1 MHAVTASIDRLDLH
15 NPAFIENLSKTP
27 VHLNDHVNKGQS
39 TNDVIPSAIHISAL
53 EGIETNLLPALNDLH
68 GPLGAK
74 TRQFN
79 KQDAVF
85 VTIES
90 LVDHVGLN
98 NDIALGPL
106 PDIDPKQSNL
116 LAIAFLWA
124 FVSHI

>member
-1 MHAVTASIDRLDLH
+1 MGPLVQRQG
-15 NPAFIENLSKTP
+15 N
-27 VHLNDHVNKGQS
+27 S
-39 TNDVIPSAIHISAL
+39 TNRS
-53 EGIETNLLPALNDLH
+53 
-68 GPLGAK
+68 
-74 TRQFN
+74 
-79 KQDAVF
+79 AVF

-98 NDIALGPL
+98 KDIALGPL